1 MFLSKGEGVSQGV
14 REGTLWIF
22 GRISDRRHSQCKGP
36 VAGVSLRGC
45 SVHEEVRSLG
55 QSEGGW
61 KEVRGERTGSRG
73 QVSQNPQTTA
83 GPLVLTLRLWEPLEV
98 E

>member
-1 MFLSKGEGVSQGV
+1 MFLSKGEGVNQAV
-14 REGTLWIF
+14 RDGTLWIF

-55 QSEGGW
+55 QSEGRM
-61 KEVRGERTGSRG
+61 EGSEGRENG
-73 QVSQNPQTTA
+73 
-83 GPLVLTLRLWEPLEV
+83 
-98 E
+98 

>member
-1 MFLSKGEGVSQGV
+1 MKKSGAWDRV
-14 REGTLWIF
+14 R
-22 GRISDRRHSQCKGP
+22 
-36 VAGVSLRGC
+36 
-45 SVHEEVRSLG
+45 
-55 QSEGGW
+55 GGW